1 MQLKQPLS
9 FEEQLDK
16 IKSHGIIVNDKQR
29 AIEKLEQINYYRL
42 TGYALQFRVEPNK
55 SEYVVGTT
63 FDNIYKLYIVDEKLR
78 NLCRIYIEKA
88 EIYYKTQ
95 IAYGFSIMKCL
106 IPPHNQHYD
115 RNNFYNKSGYDEVME
130 NLKKEKNYYKDS
142 LVVKHHKNKYDSR
155 MPLWVMVELMSF
167 SNLSKLYSS
176 MYISEQNIIANNI
189 GIGRDTLANHLHCI
203 SVLRNKCAHAV
214 RLYNTEFYPP
224 ARFTK
229 EFLKKNRQIKNNS
242 LFAYILILLKRLPEQ
257 NSKIKFI
264 TELQEV
270 INEHKEYIDMKL
282 IGFPE
287 NYIEVLNNNARLL

>member
-29 AIEKLEQINYYRL
+29 VIEKLEQINYYRL

-63 FDNIYKLYIVDEKLR
+63 FENIYKLYIVDEKLR

-142 LVVKHHKNKYDSR
+142 LVVKHHMCKYPLTVYNPVIRFIFTVIIPIGFISYFPIIQMKNIA
-155 MPLWVMVELMSF
+155 WV
-167 SNLSKLYSS
+167 
-176 MYISEQNIIANNI
+176 
-189 GIGRDTLANHLHCI
+189 LALGMAASGVLLI
-203 SVLRNKCAHAV
+203 VSVYLFEKAF
-214 RLYNTEFYPP
+214 RLYESTG
-224 ARFTK
+224 
-229 EFLKKNRQIKNNS
+229 S
-242 LFAYILILLKRLPEQ
+242 
-257 NSKIKFI
+257 
-264 TELQEV
+264 
-270 INEHKEYIDMKL
+270 
-282 IGFPE
+282 
-287 NYIEVLNNNARLL
+287 

>member
-115 RNNFYNKSGYDEVME
+115 RNNF
-130 NLKKEKNYYKDS
+130 
-142 LVVKHHKNKYDSR
+142 
-155 MPLWVMVELMSF
+155 
-167 SNLSKLYSS
+167 
-176 MYISEQNIIANNI
+176 
-189 GIGRDTLANHLHCI
+189 
-203 SVLRNKCAHAV
+203 
-214 RLYNTEFYPP
+214 
-224 ARFTK
+224 
-229 EFLKKNRQIKNNS
+229 
-242 LFAYILILLKRLPEQ
+242 
-257 NSKIKFI
+257 
-264 TELQEV
+264 
-270 INEHKEYIDMKL
+270 
-282 IGFPE
+282 
-287 NYIEVLNNNARLL
+287 